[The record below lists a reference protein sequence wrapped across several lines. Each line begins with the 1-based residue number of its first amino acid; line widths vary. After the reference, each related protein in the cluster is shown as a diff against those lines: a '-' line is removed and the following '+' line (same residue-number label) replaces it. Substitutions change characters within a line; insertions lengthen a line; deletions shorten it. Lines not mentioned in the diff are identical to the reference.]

1 MRLDIRLPIGALFLL
16 LGALLLAYGLLGDA
30 LPPRGGGSTVINL
43 LWGAVMA
50 AFGLAMLLLARMRR

>member
-16 LGALLLAYGLLGDA
+16 LGTMLLGYGVFGDA
-30 LPPRGGGSTVINL
+30 PPPHGGGGTVINL

-50 AFGLAMLLLARMRR
+50 AFGLSLLLLARLRR